1 MRHFP
6 VILLLV
12 AIVFFTL
19 VSVTVVLS
27 STWNDKPVECMSFN
41 SANII
46 ITEKNEE
53 KIFSGLQNTMVRSE
67 NGLAEEK
74 VKIPVAIYANFEYNT
89 FTIVEYHE
97 GYDSFCIISEGD
109 NFQ

>member
-1 MRHFP
+1 
-6 VILLLV
+6 
-12 AIVFFTL
+12 
-19 VSVTVVLS
+19 
-27 STWNDKPVECMSFN
+27 
-41 SANII
+41 
-46 ITEKNEE
+46 
-53 KIFSGLQNTMVRSE
+53 MVRSE